1 MQNNF
6 SGFPVEEIRRLA
18 ETTTG
23 QQLIAALRQSN
34 NSTFDQAASYMMAGQ
49 TEEAK
54 QALLPLLQDPHI
66 RKLLQQLGG

>member
-6 SGFPVEEIRRLA
+6 SGFPVEDIRRLA
-18 ETTTG
+18 ETSTG
-23 QQLIAALRQSN
+23 RQLIAALQQSN
-34 NSTFDQAASYMMAGQ
+34 SAALDQVTHYMMAGQ

-54 QALLPLLQDPHI
+54 QALLPLLQDPRI